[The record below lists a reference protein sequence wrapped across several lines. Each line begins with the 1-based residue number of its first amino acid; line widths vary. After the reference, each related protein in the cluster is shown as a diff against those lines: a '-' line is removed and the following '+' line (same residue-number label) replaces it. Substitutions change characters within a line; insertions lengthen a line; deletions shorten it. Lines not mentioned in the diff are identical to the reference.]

1 MDRHD
6 LRKMKK
12 LVLFGAGNIGRSFI
26 GQLFSRSGH
35 EVVFVDIVEPIIEAL
50 NQRRSYNVII
60 KGDKEEIINVN
71 HVRGVLASDK
81 DEVVEEVSTA
91 DIIASCV
98 GNNALPHIIPL
109 IAKGLTKRY
118 ERDKNLPLDIIIA
131 LNMRDAAEYFEKELS
146 NNVDDDYPLNKI
158 IGLVETSI
166 GKMVPIMTK
175 EDMEADIL
183 QIFAEPYNNLILD
196 KKAFKNPIPDVKGLS
211 PKDNMKAWVDRKLF
225 IHNLGHAVIT
235 YLGHLH
241 DRKFIYLH
249 EALAVQRLYDQTRE
263 TMVQSA
269 EILKKEYPGEFT
281 IKDLE
286 DHIDDLLKRF
296 MNKALGDTIYRVGR
310 DLLRKLGP
318 EDRLVGAIKMGL
330 AHNMNVD
337 KILYALVCGFYF
349 RAVDE
354 SGDMFEKDIEFVEK
368 YFKKGIG
375 HILANVCGFSK
386 EKHRGIIWKCKKYS
400 EEIKALYKI
409 KG

>member
-1 MDRHD
+1 
-6 LRKMKK
+6 MKK

-183 QIFAEPYNNLILD
+183 QIFANHIIIL
-196 KKAFKNPIPDVKGLS
+196 S
-211 PKDNMKAWVDRKLF
+211 W
-225 IHNLGHAVIT
+225 
-235 YLGHLH
+235 
-241 DRKFIYLH
+241 
-249 EALAVQRLYDQTRE
+249 
-263 TMVQSA
+263 
-269 EILKKEYPGEFT
+269 
-281 IKDLE
+281 IKR
-286 DHIDDLLKRF
+286 LLKIQYQ
-296 MNKALGDTIYRVGR
+296 MLRVF
-310 DLLRKLGP
+310 P
-318 EDRLVGAIKMGL
+318 Q
-330 AHNMNVD
+330 
-337 KILYALVCGFYF
+337 KI
-349 RAVDE
+349 
-354 SGDMFEKDIEFVEK
+354 I
-368 YFKKGIG
+368 
-375 HILANVCGFSK
+375 
-386 EKHRGIIWKCKKYS
+386 
-400 EEIKALYKI
+400 
-409 KG
+409 

>member
-1 MDRHD
+1 MDKHD

-175 EDMEADIL
+175 EDMKADIL
-183 QIFAEPYNNLILD
+183 QIFAEPYNNLTLD

-281 IKDLE
+281 TKDLE

-386 EKHRGIIWKCKKYS
+386 EKHRDIIWKCKEYS